1 MPCGYRFGG
10 FVKLRLY
17 SAVGLCAVTTGLLAA
32 CGGSGGSVSSAASDT
47 LIVETSFN
55 LKTSDPGRM
64 FEPTGLLVDRAIYDT
79 LLTFK
84 NGDMT
89 KPVPD
94 LAASYTASADAKTFT
109 FKLRPDA
116 VFADGAPVTASD
128 VVFSLQRVTNL
139 KGNPSFLMSGITV
152 SAPDKGTVVLS
163 SKTPNPVIPFIVPN
177 PALGIL
183 NSKVV
188 KAAGGSD
195 AADADKS
202 DKAEAALNKASA
214 GSGPYILQS
223 FSTASSVQLTRNPKY
238 WGTKPKY
245 QSIVVRNVAANV
257 QKLDVLKQASQIAV
271 DLSPAQAQGLTGV
284 NVERGASPNV
294 FFVYTN
300 ASPSVSK
307 ATSNPD
313 FQEAVRYGID
323 YQGLLQLAGTGSLQ
337 AAGVVPSMFLGSLSQ
352 SQGVQ
357 RDGARAKA
365 ALAKSGLGHP
375 TVTMSYPS
383 DLQVNGLSFG
393 DLAARV
399 KQNLAEVGITV
410 TLKPAPTQTALDTY
424 RNGKDQMG
432 LWYWGPDFPDPSDY
446 LAFLPGATVGERAK
460 WAKGA
465 DTALET
471 MGAKAQQTTDN
482 DARKAL
488 YEQIQQKLN
497 VRSPFMPLI
506 QPAQLLVSV
515 KSVSNVH
522 SNALWELDLSDVG

>member
-1 MPCGYRFGG
+1 MR
-10 FVKLRLY
+10 VRLF
-17 SAVGLCAVTTGLLAA
+17 AAGCVGVVTAGLLAG
-32 CGGSGGSVSSAASDT
+32 CGGSKGGADAGTGST

-79 LLTFK
+79 LLTFQ

-89 KPVPD
+89 KPVAA
-94 LAASYTASADAKTFT
+94 LASSYTASADAKTFT

-116 VFADGAPVTASD
+116 VFADGTPITSAD
-128 VVFSLQRVTNL
+128 VVFSLQRVANL

-152 SAPDKGTVVLS
+152 SAPDKSTVVLRS
-163 SKTPNPVIPFIVPN
+163 QTPNPAVPFIVPN

-183 NSKVV
+183 NAKAVQ
-188 KAAGGSD
+188 AAGGTD
-195 AADADKS
+195 AAGADKS
-202 DKAEAALNKASA
+202 DKAEALLNKTSA
-214 GSGPYILQS
+214 GSGPYLLQT
-223 FSTASSVQLTRNPKY
+223 FSSASSVVLKRNPKY

-245 QSIVVRNVAANV
+245 ETIVVRNVAANV
-257 QKLDVLKQASQIAV
+257 QKLNVLKGASQIAV
-271 DLSPAQAQGLTGV
+271 DLSPAQAQGLSGV
-284 NVERGASPNV
+284 NIERGASPNV
-294 FFVYTN
+294 FFIYTN
-300 ASPSVSK
+300 ASPAVSK

-323 YQGLLQLAGTGSLQ
+323 YQGLLQLAGEGSLQ
-337 AAGVVPSMFLGSLSQ
+337 AAGVVPSMFLGSLPQ
-352 SQGVQ
+352 EQGVK
-357 RDGARAKA
+357 RDVARAKA
-365 ALAKSGLGHP
+365 ALAKSGLGKP

-410 TLKPAPTQTALDTY
+410 DLKPAPTQTALDTY

-446 LAFLPGATVGERAK
+446 LVFLPGATVGQRAK

-465 DTALET
+465 NSALESL
-471 MGAKAQQTTDN
+471 GAQAQQTTDN
-482 DARKAL
+482 TTREKQ
-488 YEQIQQKLN
+488 YQQIQQQLN
-497 VRSPFMPLI
+497 ESSPFMPLL

-522 SNALWELDLSDVG
+522 SNALWELDLGDVR

>member
-1 MPCGYRFGG
+1 V
-10 FVKLRLY
+10 FV
-17 SAVGLCAVTTGLLAA
+17 TGCIGVVLTGPLAA
-32 CGGSGGSVSSAASDT
+32 CGSGSSQSSSTGTT

-64 FEPTGLLVDRAIYDT
+64 FEPTGLLVDRAVYDT

-89 KPVPD
+89 RPVPD
-94 LAASYTASADAKTFT
+94 LASSYTASADAKTFT
-109 FKLRPDA
+109 FTLRPDA
-116 VFADGAPVTASD
+116 VFSDGTPVTSAD
-128 VVFSLQRVTNL
+128 VAFSLRRVASL
-139 KGNPSFLMSGITV
+139 KGNPSFLMSGLTV
-152 SAPDKGTVVLS
+152 SAPDKHTVVLHS
-163 SKTPNPVIPFIVPN
+163 ATPNPAVPFIVPN

-183 NSKVV
+183 NAKVV
-188 KAAGGSD
+188 QAAGGTD
-195 AADADKS
+195 AAGADKS
-202 DKAEAALNKASA
+202 DKAETALNKSSA
-214 GSGPYILQS
+214 GSGPYLLQS
-223 FSTASSVQLTRNPKY
+223 FSTASSVVLARNPKY
-238 WGTKPKY
+238 WGAKPKY
-245 QSIVVRNVAANV
+245 DSIVVRNVAANV
-257 QKLDVLKQASQIAV
+257 QRLDVLKGASQIAV

-284 NVERGASPNV
+284 DIQRGASPNV

-300 ASPSVSK
+300 SSPAVSK

-323 YQGLLQLAGTGSLQ
+323 YQGLLQLAGQGSLQ
-337 AAGVVPSMFLGSLSQ
+337 AAGVVPSMFLGSLAQ
-352 SQGVQ
+352 AQGVQ
-357 RDGARAKA
+357 RDVARAKA

-375 TVTMSYPS
+375 RVSMSYPS

-410 TLKPAPTQTALDTY
+410 DLKPAPTQTALDTY

-446 LAFLPGATVGERAK
+446 LVFLPGATVGQRAK

-465 DTALET
+465 DPALESLGT
-471 MGAKAQQTTDN
+471 RAQQTTDN
-482 DARKAL
+482 AVREKL
-488 YEQIQQKLN
+488 YQQIQQQLN
-497 VRSPFMPLI
+497 QRSPFMPLI

-515 KSVSNVH
+515 KSVSDVH
-522 SNALWELDLSDVG
+522 SNALWELDLSDVR